1 VLFGLAVYGLRRSGR
16 SLAIGLGGLLAIG
29 VLLAIYLR
37 HRAYGYYF
45 HFKLLAFIG
54 PLVMVMAAAGA
65 SRLRRAGPALL
76 AALVVAT
83 AGSAVAELDATGS
96 QLPQATIQLADWARS
111 LPPGASV
118 RLDMWPPD
126 ELWAGYFLSSHRL
139 CSQLPLLD
147 TDYPHVMLGR
157 KADYIVATIP
167 TGKPGDAV
175 GPVLRRNSG
184 YRLYRENPAVP
195 GPDTCTQ
202 RRFDRIYTGVGFNPR

>member
-1 VLFGLAVYGLRRSGR
+1 
-16 SLAIGLGGLLAIG
+16 
-29 VLLAIYLR
+29 
-37 HRAYGYYF
+37 
-45 HFKLLAFIG
+45 
-54 PLVMVMAAAGA
+54 MVMAAAGA
-65 SRLRRAGPALL
+65 ARLRRAGPALL
-76 AALVVAT
+76 ALLVVAT

-96 QLPQATIQLADWARS
+96 QLPQATIGLADWARS
-111 LPPGASV
+111 LPAGASI

-126 ELWAGYFLSSHRL
+126 ELWGAYFLSSHRL
-139 CSQLPLLD
+139 CSQTPLLD

-167 TGKPGDAV
+167 TGRPADAV

-184 YRLYRENPAVP
+184 YRLFRENPAVV